1 MLQISLPV
9 ALLTS
14 LHPRP
19 HPTTEDPWL
28 VPLSLTTD
36 ETQLGPPFRF
46 ICRKPAVQQ
55 LSIKKAWEKLIDPR
69 MIRKLGSDNTKRMV
83 WREDMADL
91 IRDLMRKRLA
101 DKLRWNFGLRGRLVP
116 TDSPRTEDLENV
128 KVREVSCVLAFD
140 TLRTRADDIQ
150 DRCDEIAIELEKWSG
165 YFSSYYGDRFDP
177 HKLPSTTHRSPSWY
191 TQPLISQI
199 QPRIRFPELEFKTTI
214 WRGKKVAVY
223 SLFDLLGDVTAQQLI
238 EGSEYEGQKYV
249 IIPSAKHNVPVEILL
264 MQLQAYL
271 ARPKPYI

>member
-28 VPLSLTTD
+28 LPISLTTD

-46 ICRKPAVQQ
+46 VGRKLAVEQ
-55 LSIKKAWEKLIDPR
+55 LGIKKAWEKLIELR
-69 MIRKLGSDNTKRMV
+69 TTKKIGSDNAKKMI

-101 DKLRWNFGLRGRLVP
+101 DKLRWNLALRGRLVP
-116 TDSPRTEDLENV
+116 TSSPRTEDVENV
-128 KVREVSCVLAFD
+128 KVREVSCVLAFG
-140 TLRTRADDIQ
+140 TLRTRADDMK
-150 DRCDEIAIELEKWSG
+150 DRSDEIAIELDKWSS
-165 YFSSYYGDRFDP
+165 YFSMHFGDKFDP

-191 TQPLISQI
+191 TQPIITQF
-199 QPRIRFPELEFKTTI
+199 QPRLRFPELEFRTTI
-214 WRGKKVAVY
+214 WRGKKIAVY
-223 SLFDLLGDVTAQQLI
+223 SLFDLLGEDTVQQLI
-238 EGSEYEGQKYV
+238 HGSEYEGEKYV
-249 IIPSAKHNVPVEILL
+249 VMPSAKHNVPVEILL

-271 ARPKPYI
+271 ARPGP